1 MDSDHREEGCIG
13 VRVVNDTNIHEGGLI
28 VMVCVMSQA
37 MVRGMSKQ
45 EERTKEKLHVYQK
58 PTFAGKKLI
67 YICSPLRPQSSDP
80 DEADMELFE
89 NLFRARNA
97 CELVKNLGAIPVCPH
112 LYFPQFLDDELPE
125 ERELGMQL
133 ALAALRRC
141 HAVYVFSEHITPGM
155 VREIA
160 EAAKRDIPVK
170 MLCEEDGTLEDVRVE
185 VHDAEEEDDEDEQEH

>member
-1 MDSDHREEGCIG
+1 M
-13 VRVVNDTNIHEGGLI
+13 VN
-28 VMVCVMSQA
+28 VMSQA
-37 MVRGMSKQ
+37 IDREMRKQ
-45 EERTKEKLHVYQK
+45 ESLKREKLHVYQK
-58 PTFAGKKLI
+58 PTFAEKKLI
-67 YICSPLRPQSSDP
+67 YFCSPLRPQNPDP
-80 DEADMELFE
+80 DEADIELFE

-160 EAAKRDIPVK
+160 EAARRDIPVK
-170 MLCEEDGTLEDVRVE
+170 MLCEEDGTLEDVHVE
-185 VHDAEEEDDEDEQEH
+185 VHDAEEEDEDEQED

>member
-1 MDSDHREEGCIG
+1 
-13 VRVVNDTNIHEGGLI
+13 
-28 VMVCVMSQA
+28 MVSVMSQA

-112 LYFPQFLDDELPE
+112 LCFPQFLDDELPE

-141 HAVYVFSEHITPGM
+141 HAVYVCSEHSTPSM
-155 VREIA
+155 MREIA
-160 EAAKRDIPVK
+160 EAARRDIPVK
-170 MLCEEDGTLEDVRVE
+170 MIYEEDGTLEDVHVE
-185 VHDAEEEDDEDEQEH
+185 VHDAEEEDEDEQED

>member
-1 MDSDHREEGCIG
+1 MARIRTSMSNGE
-13 VRVVNDTNIHEGGLI
+13 TNQKTHKETEGGRL
-28 VMVCVMSQA
+28 
-37 MVRGMSKQ
+37 
-45 EERTKEKLHVYQK
+45 ETYQK
-58 PTFAGKKLI
+58 PKFAGKELI
-67 YICSPLRPQSSDP
+67 YICSPLRPQSQDP
-80 DEADMELFE
+80 HEADLVLFE
-89 NLFRARNA
+89 NLFRARSA
-97 CELVKNLGAIPVCPH
+97 CELVKDLGAIPVCPH

-170 MLCEEDGTLEDVRVE
+170 MLCEDDGILEDVRVE
-185 VHDAEEEDDEDEQEH
+185 VHEEEEEDDEDEQED

>member
-1 MDSDHREEGCIG
+1 MARIKTKA
-13 VRVVNDTNIHEGGLI
+13 DTGAFQKTE
-28 VMVCVMSQA
+28 A
-37 MVRGMSKQ
+37 
-45 EERTKEKLHVYQK
+45 KEDGFQVYQK
-58 PTFAGKKLI
+58 STFAGKKLI
-67 YICSPLRPQSSDP
+67 YICSPFRSQSQDP
-80 DEADMELFE
+80 HEADRELFE

-97 CELVKNLGAIPVCPH
+97 CELVKDLGAIPVCPH

-141 HAVYVFSEHITPGM
+141 HEVFVFSEHITPGM

>member
-1 MDSDHREEGCIG
+1 
-13 VRVVNDTNIHEGGLI
+13 
-28 VMVCVMSQA
+28 MVSVMSQA
-37 MVRGMSKQ
+37 MARGMSKQ

-58 PTFAGKKLI
+58 PAFAGKKLI
-67 YICSPLRPQSSDP
+67 YICSPLRPQSPDP

-141 HAVYVFSEHITPGM
+141 HAV
-155 VREIA
+155 
-160 EAAKRDIPVK
+160 
-170 MLCEEDGTLEDVRVE
+170 
-185 VHDAEEEDDEDEQEH
+185 

>member
-1 MDSDHREEGCIG
+1 MDSDYREEGCIG
-13 VRVVNDTNIHEGGLI
+13 VRVVNDTNIYEGGLI
-28 VMVCVMSQA
+28 VMVSVMSQA
-37 MVRGMSKQ
+37 MARGMSKQ

-58 PTFAGKKLI
+58 PAFAGKKLI
-67 YICSPLRPQSSDP
+67 YICSPLRPQSPDP

-170 MLCEEDGTLEDVRVE
+170 MLCEEDGTLEDVHVE
-185 VHDAEEEDDEDEQEH
+185 VHDAEEED

>member
-28 VMVCVMSQA
+28 VMVSVMSQA

-160 EAAKRDIPVK
+160 EAARRDIPVK
-170 MLCEEDGTLEDVRVE
+170 MLCEEDGTLEDIHVE
-185 VHDAEEEDDEDEQEH
+185 VHDAEEEDEDEQED

>member
-1 MDSDHREEGCIG
+1 MARIKTKA
-13 VRVVNDTNIHEGGLI
+13 DTGAFQKTE
-28 VMVCVMSQA
+28 A
-37 MVRGMSKQ
+37 
-45 EERTKEKLHVYQK
+45 KEDGFQVYQK
-58 PTFAGKKLI
+58 STFAGKKLI
-67 YICSPLRPQSSDP
+67 YICSPFRSQSQDP
-80 DEADMELFE
+80 HEADRELFE

-97 CELVKNLGAIPVCPH
+97 CELVKDLGAIPVCPH

-141 HAVYVFSEHITPGM
+141 HEVFVFSEHITPGM

-185 VHDAEEEDDEDEQEH
+185 VHDAEEEDDEDEQEY

>member
-1 MDSDHREEGCIG
+1 MARIRTSMSNGE
-13 VRVVNDTNIHEGGLI
+13 TNQKTHTETGGGRL
-28 VMVCVMSQA
+28 
-37 MVRGMSKQ
+37 
-45 EERTKEKLHVYQK
+45 ETYQK
-58 PTFAGKKLI
+58 PTFAGKELI
-67 YICSPLRPQSSDP
+67 YICSPLRPQSQDP
-80 DEADMELFE
+80 HEADLVLFE
-89 NLFRARNA
+89 NLFRARSA
-97 CELVKNLGAIPVCPH
+97 CELVKDLGAIPVCPH

-170 MLCEEDGTLEDVRVE
+170 MLCEDDGILEDVRVE
-185 VHDAEEEDDEDEQEH
+185 VHEEEEEDDEDEQED

>member
-28 VMVCVMSQA
+28 VMVSVMSQA
-37 MVRGMSKQ
+37 IARGMSKQ
-45 EERTKEKLHVYQK
+45 EKRTKEKLQAYQK
-58 PTFAGKKLI
+58 PTFAEKKLI
-67 YICSPLRPQSSDP
+67 YICSPLRPQNPDP
-80 DEADMELFE
+80 DEADIELFE

-170 MLCEEDGTLEDVRVE
+170 MLCEEDGTLEDVHVE
-185 VHDAEEEDDEDEQEH
+185 VHDAEQED

>member
-28 VMVCVMSQA
+28 VMVSVMSQA
-37 MVRGMSKQ
+37 MARGMSKQ
-45 EERTKEKLHVYQK
+45 EEGTNEKLHVYQK

-67 YICSPLRPQSSDP
+67 YICSPLRPQSLDP
-80 DEADMELFE
+80 DESDMELFE

-170 MLCEEDGTLEDVRVE
+170 MLCEEDGTLEDVHVE
-185 VHDAEEEDDEDEQEH
+185 VHDAEEEDEDEQED

>member
-1 MDSDHREEGCIG
+1 MARIRTSMSNGE
-13 VRVVNDTNIHEGGLI
+13 TNQKTHKETEGGRL
-28 VMVCVMSQA
+28 
-37 MVRGMSKQ
+37 
-45 EERTKEKLHVYQK
+45 ETYQK
-58 PTFAGKKLI
+58 PKFAGKELI
-67 YICSPLRPQSSDP
+67 YICSPLRPQSQDP
-80 DEADMELFE
+80 HEADLVLFE
-89 NLFRARNA
+89 NLFRARSA
-97 CELVKNLGAIPVCPH
+97 RELVKDLGAIPVCPH

-170 MLCEEDGTLEDVRVE
+170 MLCEDDGILEDVRVE
-185 VHDAEEEDDEDEQEH
+185 VHEEEEEDDEDEQED

>member
-28 VMVCVMSQA
+28 VMVSVMSQA

-160 EAAKRDIPVK
+160 EAARRDIPVK
-170 MLCEEDGTLEDVRVE
+170 MLCEEDGTLEDVHVE
-185 VHDAEEEDDEDEQEH
+185 VHDAEEEDEDEQED

>member
-1 MDSDHREEGCIG
+1 M
-13 VRVVNDTNIHEGGLI
+13 VN
-28 VMVCVMSQA
+28 VMSQA
-37 MVRGMSKQ
+37 IDREMRKQ
-45 EERTKEKLHVYQK
+45 ESLKREKLHVYQK

-67 YICSPLRPQSSDP
+67 YICSPFRPQSQDP
-80 DEADMELFE
+80 HEADRELFE
-89 NLFRARNA
+89 NLCRARNA
-97 CELVKNLGAIPVCPH
+97 CELVKDLGAIPVCPH

-141 HAVYVFSEHITPGM
+141 HEVYVFSEHITPGM

>member
-28 VMVCVMSQA
+28 VMVSVMSQA
-37 MVRGMSKQ
+37 MARGMSKQ

-67 YICSPLRPQSSDP
+67 YICSPLRPQSLDP

-97 CELVKNLGAIPVCPH
+97 CELAKNLGAIPVCPH

-170 MLCEEDGTLEDVRVE
+170 MLCEEDGTLEDVHVE
-185 VHDAEEEDDEDEQEH
+185 VHDAEEEDEDEQED

>member
-1 MDSDHREEGCIG
+1 MTRIRTSMLQEAEAQKTKAEGS
-13 VRVVNDTNIHEGGLI
+13 RL
-28 VMVCVMSQA
+28 Q
-37 MVRGMSKQ
+37 
-45 EERTKEKLHVYQK
+45 VYQK

-67 YICSPLRPQSSDP
+67 YICSPFRPQSQDP
-80 DEADMELFE
+80 HEADRELFE

-97 CELVKNLGAIPVCPH
+97 CELVKDLGAIPVCPH
-112 LYFPQFLDDELPE
+112 LYIPQFLDDELPE

-170 MLCEEDGTLEDVRVE
+170 MLCEEDGTLEDVHVE
-185 VHDAEEEDDEDEQEH
+185 VHDAEEEDDEDEQED

>member
-28 VMVCVMSQA
+28 VMVSVMSQA
-37 MVRGMSKQ
+37 MARGMSKQ

-67 YICSPLRPQSSDP
+67 YICSPLRPQSLDP

-170 MLCEEDGTLEDVRVE
+170 MLYEEDGTLEDVHVE
-185 VHDAEEEDDEDEQEH
+185 VHDAEEEDEDEQED

>member
-1 MDSDHREEGCIG
+1 MARIKTSMSNGE
-13 VRVVNDTNIHEGGLI
+13 TNQKTHKETEGGRL
-28 VMVCVMSQA
+28 
-37 MVRGMSKQ
+37 
-45 EERTKEKLHVYQK
+45 ETYQK
-58 PTFAGKKLI
+58 PKFAGKELI
-67 YICSPLRPQSSDP
+67 YICSPLRPQSQDP
-80 DEADMELFE
+80 HEADLVLFE
-89 NLFRARNA
+89 NLFRARSA
-97 CELVKNLGAIPVCPH
+97 CELVKDLGAIPVCPH

-170 MLCEEDGTLEDVRVE
+170 MLCEDDGILEDVRVE
-185 VHDAEEEDDEDEQEH
+185 VHEEEEEDDEDEQED

>member
-1 MDSDHREEGCIG
+1 MARIKTKA
-13 VRVVNDTNIHEGGLI
+13 DTGAFQKTE
-28 VMVCVMSQA
+28 A
-37 MVRGMSKQ
+37 
-45 EERTKEKLHVYQK
+45 KEDGFQVYQK
-58 PTFAGKKLI
+58 STFAGKKLI
-67 YICSPLRPQSSDP
+67 YICSPFRPQSQDP
-80 DEADMELFE
+80 HEADRELFE

-97 CELVKNLGAIPVCPH
+97 CELVKDLGAIPVCPH

-141 HAVYVFSEHITPGM
+141 HEVFVFSEHITPGM

-170 MLCEEDGTLEDVRVE
+170 MLCEDDGILEDVRVE
-185 VHDAEEEDDEDEQEH
+185 VHEEEEEDDEDEQED

>member
-28 VMVCVMSQA
+28 VMVSVMSQA
-37 MVRGMSKQ
+37 MARGMSKQ

-160 EAAKRDIPVK
+160 EAARRDIPVK
-170 MLCEEDGTLEDVRVE
+170 MIYEEDGTLEDVHVE
-185 VHDAEEEDDEDEQEH
+185 VHDAEEEDEDEQED

>member
-1 MDSDHREEGCIG
+1 MTRIRTSMLQEAEAQKTKAEGS
-13 VRVVNDTNIHEGGLI
+13 RL
-28 VMVCVMSQA
+28 Q
-37 MVRGMSKQ
+37 
-45 EERTKEKLHVYQK
+45 VYQK

-97 CELVKNLGAIPVCPH
+97 CELVKDLGAIPVCPH

-170 MLCEEDGTLEDVRVE
+170 MLCEEDGTLEDVHVE
-185 VHDAEEEDDEDEQEH
+185 VHDAEEEDEEDEQED

>member
-28 VMVCVMSQA
+28 VMVSVMSQA
-37 MVRGMSKQ
+37 MARGMSKQ

-67 YICSPLRPQSSDP
+67 YICSPLRPQSLDP

-170 MLCEEDGTLEDVRVE
+170 MLYEEDGTLEDVHVE
-185 VHDAEEEDDEDEQEH
+185 VHDAEEEDEDEQAD